1 MGGALRTWGWN
12 MGVEYLGFGAV
23 VDLKKTGGR
32 MTEGGQRG
40 TEYESRE
47 FEAFT
52 VGGELQTLGW
62 ERV

>member
-1 MGGALRTWGWN
+1 M
-12 MGVEYLGFGAV
+12 GFGAV